1 MKKPFLFALPL
12 LALLLLGC
20 RATPDAAAYAPAEAD
35 RLTLC
40 TSHKPEVYAPIVR
53 EFEERTGIWVTVV
66 SGGTNELL
74 ERIADDSLD
83 APADVMFG
91 GGVESL
97 LNAADRFAPYESP
110 ERDAVSEAYR
120 NEDLRITPFSALP
133 IVLIYN
139 TKLIDAGQI
148 TGWHALLDPAWR
160 GQIAFAN
167 PAVSAS
173 NYTALCTLCQVCGGD
188 ARSTLTAFAENLA
201 GQQLSGSGEV
211 IAAVADGRLPIGVTL
226 EETAK
231 KYIRADY
238 DIGLVYPV
246 EGTSDVPDGCAILL
260 DAPHRANAERFVD
273 FILGA
278 DVQEMLASEMF
289 RRPVRED
296 IALGSDLPSGA
307 ILSLI
312 SYDYEWSIA
321 QYDAILSAWSDK
333 MERQP

>member
-1 MKKPFLFALPL
+1 MKNPFRIAAPL

-20 RATPDAAAYAPAEAD
+20 RAVPDAAAYAPPESE

-40 TSHKPEVYAPIVR
+40 TSHKAEVYEPIVR

-74 ERIADDSLD
+74 DRIAGGTLD

-110 ERDAVSEAYR
+110 ERGAVSDAYKT
-120 NEDLRITPFSALP
+120 EDLRITPFSALP

-139 TKLIDAGQI
+139 TKLVDAGQV
-148 TGWHALLDPAWR
+148 TGWQTLLDPAWR

-167 PAVSAS
+167 PAVSGS

-188 ARSTLTAFAENLA
+188 TKSTLEAFAANLA

-231 KYIRADY
+231 KYIRAGY
-238 DIGLVYPV
+238 DIGLVYPA

-260 DAPHRANAERFVD
+260 DAPHRTNAERFVD

-278 DVQEMLASEMF
+278 DVQELLSAEMF
-289 RRPVRED
+289 RRPVRD
-296 IALGSDLPSGA
+296 GIDVKSDLPDRA
-307 ILSLI
+307 ILSPI
-312 SYDYEWSIA
+312 AYDYDWSVA
-321 QYDAILSAWSDK
+321 QYDAILSLWAEQ
-333 MERQP
+333 MEVQP